1 MACKTTIVGIGPGD
15 PAFLIPAAKE
25 AIDRAEV
32 LIGGKRNLEDCGVG
46 ERECIIIDKNL
57 TKVVEFIAA
66 NDGKKDITVL
76 ASGDTGLFSIGSYLR
91 KVLPDVDFTVL
102 PGISSLQY
110 LMAKMDLKWNELKIV
125 TLHGHDDLNI
135 ANIVARNKTTAFFTG
150 GKNTPNTVAEALR
163 SPLFDHV
170 VLTVG
175 ENLSYEN
182 DRIVSGAAAEIAAE
196 SFMDLTIVI
205 VENDRIGANPWIY
218 ETPGLPDSA
227 FLRDEVPMTK
237 SEIRA
242 LIMSKL
248 RLKRDSAI
256 LEIGAGSGS
265 CTVEMALIAY
275 EGKVTTIEKNPAAV
289 DLCRRNIDRFGLDNI
304 ELISGSAPEDLPDD
318 LEINRLFIGG
328 SGGSMAELIAKYAKK
343 PLRVVVSAI
352 TLETVG
358 ETLKALD
365 DHGFE
370 DIEIIQASLARSKK
384 AGSKHLMMALNP
396 ITIISG
402 ELK

>member
-1 MACKTTIVGIGPGD
+1 MACKTTIAGIGPGD
-15 PAFLIPAAKE
+15 PAFLIPAAKK
-25 AIDRAEV
+25 AIDEAEV

-46 ERECIIIDKNL
+46 DRECIIIDKNL
-57 TKVVEFIAA
+57 AKVVEFIAA
-66 NDGKKDITVL
+66 NDGKKNITVL

-110 LMAKMDLKWNELKIV
+110 LMAKLDLKWNELKIV

-150 GKNTPNTVAEALR
+150 GKNNPNTVAKALK
-163 SPLFDHV
+163 SPLFNHV

-182 DRIVSGAAAEIAAE
+182 ERILSGTAAEIAE
-196 SFMDLTIVI
+196 KDFSDLTIVI
-205 VENDRIGANPWIY
+205 VENDRIDANPWVY

-248 RLKRDSAI
+248 RLKRDSNI

-304 ELISGSAPEDLPDD
+304 ELIAGSAPEDIPDD
-318 LEINRLFIGG
+318 LEIDRLFLGG
-328 SGGSMAELIAKYAKK
+328 SGGNMAEIIAKYAKK
-343 PLRVVVSAI
+343 PLRVVASAI

-358 ETLKALD
+358 ETVDALN